1 MDDSV
6 NIKGEDEQAIDLNKI
21 LTTCKRH
28 WYWFIVG
35 LIVAMTGA
43 FFYIR
48 FAKPVYE
55 TSAEL
60 LIKDDKGSAPTA
72 SLQDDVLAQLN
83 FLTGN
88 SNILNE
94 MPILQSRTIVGRA
107 IKDLGLQS
115 SYFINGRYQDKE
127 IYQNTPVRVI
137 PLVLKDSVNG
147 AVLSI
152 KVNSDR
158 TYVVT
163 DSDNKQ
169 VKVADGQTLSISSGT
184 FLFQANLSGSQ
195 SFKEIIVNIVP
206 LNTIIR
212 RFQKNLTLS
221 QTDKQ
226 SSVIEMT
233 FKTTVPKKGE
243 DFLNALIR
251 EYSLA
256 GLADK
261 NKTAANTIQFVDSR
275 LDSISGEL
283 AKVENDIQDFLS
295 THSIADIDE
304 QSKMFIDQA
313 GKLDQQIVQQNLQV
327 NTLKQI
333 QDYVNNPGTDGSYVP
348 STLGIQD
355 PILLGLVQEYNRLQ
369 LQRTQQLQAGA
380 GMENPIIKVINT
392 QLDKLRG
399 DIKENTSN
407 LLKISASVAQKL
419 QQKNSV
425 FQSKIINVPKVQRD
439 LIALRRQQE
448 IKSTLYVYMLQ
459 KREEASITEAASV
472 YNNRIIDPA
481 MTNMIP
487 VEPKKKLIYLAAIL
501 LGLALPGALIY
512 LKGLLNKKVR
522 SRQDVEAHTNAP
534 VFAEISHSKK
544 EGPIIVVSGSR
555 SIVAEQ
561 FRNLRTNLSFVLGAG
576 EHKIILI
583 TSSMGGEGK
592 SFISLNLAMTYAL
605 MGKRTVLLGLD
616 LRKPKIGNYIG
627 LEDAPGISNYLSG
640 QMPMEELAIELNY
653 GTHDLY
659 FINSGPVP
667 PNPAELLLQP
677 AMAAMIRYLKEHFD
691 YIIMDTPPVGLVTDA
706 QILGEYT
713 DACLYIVRHQYTMK
727 AQIQLLDS
735 YFRGSRLPNMGVIL
749 NDIKAGDAYR
759 YNYGGYGY
767 GNGYYSENGSS
778 SRNGRMGSD
787 VHHDL
792 KSGIE
797 G

>member
-1 MDDSV
+1 M
-6 NIKGEDEQAIDLNKI
+6 
-21 LTTCKRH
+21 
-28 WYWFIVG
+28 
-35 LIVAMTGA
+35 
-43 FFYIR
+43 
-48 FAKPVYE
+48 
-55 TSAEL
+55 
-60 LIKDDKGSAPTA
+60 
-72 SLQDDVLAQLN
+72 
-83 FLTGN
+83 
-88 SNILNE
+88 
-94 MPILQSRTIVGRA
+94 
-107 IKDLGLQS
+107 
-115 SYFINGRYQDKE
+115 
-127 IYQNTPVRVI
+127 
-137 PLVLKDSVNG
+137 
-147 AVLSI
+147 
-152 KVNSDR
+152 
-158 TYVVT
+158 
-163 DSDNKQ
+163 
-169 VKVADGQTLSISSGT
+169 
-184 FLFQANLSGSQ
+184 
-195 SFKEIIVNIVP
+195 
-206 LNTIIR
+206 
-212 RFQKNLTLS
+212 
-221 QTDKQ
+221 
-226 SSVIEMT
+226 
-233 FKTTVPKKGE
+233 
-243 DFLNALIR
+243 
-251 EYSLA
+251 
-256 GLADK
+256 
-261 NKTAANTIQFVDSR
+261 
-275 LDSISGEL
+275 
-283 AKVENDIQDFLS
+283 
-295 THSIADIDE
+295 
-304 QSKMFIDQA
+304 
-313 GKLDQQIVQQNLQV
+313 
-327 NTLKQI
+327 
-333 QDYVNNPGTDGSYVP
+333 
-348 STLGIQD
+348 
-355 PILLGLVQEYNRLQ
+355 
-369 LQRTQQLQAGA
+369 
-380 GMENPIIKVINT
+380 
-392 QLDKLRG
+392 
-399 DIKENTSN
+399 
-407 LLKISASVAQKL
+407 
-419 QQKNSV
+419 
-425 FQSKIINVPKVQRD
+425 
-439 LIALRRQQE
+439 
-448 IKSTLYVYMLQ
+448 
-459 KREEASITEAASV
+459 
-472 YNNRIIDPA
+472 
-481 MTNMIP
+481 
-487 VEPKKKLIYLAAIL
+487 
-501 LGLALPGALIY
+501 
-512 LKGLLNKKVR
+512 R